1 MQGSEPEIIRPA
13 TVADIPALS
22 ALFLEVFH
30 TERPDSLWR
39 WKLFE
44 NPRGTASWVCEVNGR
59 IVAHCAGLPVRFRD
73 YEREYTAMQSVDFM
87 SSPSY
92 PGGIGRGG
100 VFVRT
105 AERFFDACCG
115 SSTVPLVYGFPGER
129 HRLLGERLLGYRAIE
144 PVGELRLES
153 AGSGSEPEPLSVAHL
168 PVFQKLP
175 IDMGAVRD
183 EIYLRWRYLSHPT
196 FRYEVVRV
204 RRALRLH
211 SQIAALVR
219 RTDDT
224 VFVMEIGGG
233 FSRRSLNSLAE
244 ALRYLGKPVVFWCS
258 PHHPISRLLA
268 DSGFEVTARDHSIE
282 CRFFIQRD
290 IPRAGEMY
298 YTIGDYD
305 VY

>member
-1 MQGSEPEIIRPA
+1 MPADPREIIRPA
-13 TVADIPALS
+13 TVSDISALS
-22 ALFLEVFH
+22 ALFLEVFG
-30 TERPDSLWR
+30 TERPEAVWR

-44 NPRGTASWVCEVNGR
+44 NPRGTASYVCEAEGR

-115 SSTVPLVYGFPGER
+115 ASTIPLVYGFPGER
-129 HRLLGERLLGYRAIE
+129 HRLLGERLLGYRAVE
-144 PVGELRLES
+144 RVGELRLEP
-153 AGSGSEPEPLSVAHL
+153 SGTATETEPLTKADL
-168 PVFQKLP
+168 ALFQQLP

-183 EIYLRWRYLSHPT
+183 ERYLNWRYLEHPT
-196 FRYEVVRV
+196 FRYEVIRV
-204 RRALRLH
+204 KRALRLH

-219 RTDDT
+219 RTDET
-224 VFVMEIGGG
+224 VYIMEIGGR
-233 FSRRSLNSLAE
+233 FSRRSLASLAG
-244 ALRYLGKPVVFWCS
+244 ALRNLGQPVLFWCS
-258 PHHPISRLLA
+258 PQHPISRLLA
-268 DSGFEVTARDHSIE
+268 DCGFAVGTRDHSIE
-282 CRFFIQRD
+282 CRFFVQRD
-290 IPRAGEMY
+290 IPRPGELY
-298 YTIGDYD
+298 YTLGDYD